1 LSAFLTPAR
10 LRLDLGFGDL
20 PEFVGLTRI
29 VGEAGPGGGGV
40 VCGSCGT
47 SGLAVWAGGGG
58 GGGAVGR
65 GKDRGAM
72 RQTSNLH
79 GVSMVA
85 VSICGGAPKLGRRWC
100 RQGSS
105 A

>member
-1 LSAFLTPAR
+1 
-10 LRLDLGFGDL
+10 
-20 PEFVGLTRI
+20 
-29 VGEAGPGGGGV
+29 V
-40 VCGSCGT
+40 VVVWCAAAVAPLAWQCGQ
-47 SGLAVWAGGGG
+47 
-58 GGGAVGR
+58 AVGR

>member
-1 LSAFLTPAR
+1 MRQLWHLW
-10 LRLDLGFGDL
+10 
-20 PEFVGLTRI
+20 
-29 VGEAGPGGGGV
+29 PGSV
-40 VCGSCGT
+40 
-47 SGLAVWAGGGG
+47 GGGG
-58 GGGAVGR
+58 GEAVGR

-105 A
+105 ARDEDEEEAHQD